1 MKLQEMKTTILE
13 IKTTLKLIDSRL
25 AVTEEKI
32 RESGQIPIN
41 INYQKWKTA
50 KRLKNIEQ
58 SISELWDN
66 FKQYNTYL
74 FVVSEAGKWDGKG
87 GIRNIWR
94 HNNSKFSK
102 SDGNY
107 KPTYQ
112 EAQQISNSRNM
123 KKPITLHSNSLI
135 AEKLLKATRGKNTQY
150 LQRKYTDYCKFIIG
164 NNVR

>member
-1 MKLQEMKTTILE
+1 MKKTILGMKTI
-13 IKTTLKLIDSRL
+13 LKLIDSRL

-41 INYQKWKTA
+41 YQKWKTA

-58 SISELWDN
+58 SISKLWDN

-74 FVVSEAGKWDGKG
+74 FVVFEEGKWDGKG

-94 HNNSKFSK
+94 QNNSKFSK

-112 EAQQISNSRNM
+112 EAQQIPNSRNM
-123 KKPITLHSNSLI
+123 KKHHQCTLHSNSLK